1 VPFAEI
7 LGLKIYYEEHG
18 EGETI
23 VLLHHGFGCTKMW
36 GDIWPTLVAAGYRV
50 ILYDRRGYGQSERG
64 PDFPA
69 FYVSDQFR
77 PVSVWELDALRSH
90 LALESFHLV
99 GQCEGGVVAID
110 YAIAHPGRVKTITMS
125 STQCYSTMPMT
136 ELNASKMPNPF
147 SDLEPEIKI
156 KLIEWHG
163 EVNVEEFYEQFR
175 TRGGA
180 YGSTIFDLREKLSL
194 VGCPALVIYPDR
206 SFLFPVDQGIAM
218 YLGLTKGELAIL
230 PHCGH
235 NTYEEQP
242 EQYCRIIID
251 FLRRQKQ

>member
-7 LGLKIYYEEHG
+7 QGLKVYYEQHG

-23 VLLHHGFGCTKMW
+23 ILLHHGFGCTRMW
-36 GDIWPTLVAAGYRV
+36 ADIWPVLVVAGYRV

-64 PDFPA
+64 TDFPA
-69 FYVSDQFR
+69 FYVSDSFR
-77 PVSVWELDALRSH
+77 PASVQELDALRSQ
-90 LALESFHLV
+90 LALDSFHLV
-99 GQCEGGVVAID
+99 GQCEGGVIAID
-110 YAIAHPGRVKTITMS
+110 YAIAHPGRVKTITIA
-125 STQCYSTMPMT
+125 STQCYTTIPMA
-136 ELNASKMPNPF
+136 EFNALKMPNSF
-147 SDLEPEIKI
+147 SDQDSEIKE

-163 EVNVEEFYEQFR
+163 EAHTEEFYEQFR
-175 TRGGA
+175 TNGGA
-180 YGSTIFDLREKLSL
+180 YGTDVFDLRVKLPSIS
-194 VGCPALVIYPDR
+194 CPALVIYPDR

-242 EQYCRIIID
+242 AQYTRLVLD
-251 FLRRQKQ
+251 FLQRQKQ